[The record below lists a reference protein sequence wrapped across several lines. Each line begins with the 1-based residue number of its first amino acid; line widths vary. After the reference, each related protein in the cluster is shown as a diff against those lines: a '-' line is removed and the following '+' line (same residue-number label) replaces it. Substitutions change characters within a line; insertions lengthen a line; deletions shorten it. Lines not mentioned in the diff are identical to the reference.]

1 MTYSTFEN
9 RLNRYFNSTD
19 EDSLSVLAEIFDGV
33 VCPIMTKHEKKILY
47 KVIKRHY
54 SEVYFDYTLTNLLKR
69 DNPKAFAELYN
80 AMSEKQR
87 VEDNFYYAIFF
98 EDKVF

>member
-47 KVIKRHY
+47 KVIKRYY
-54 SEVYFDYTLTNLLKR
+54 SEVYLDYTLTNLLKR

-80 AMSEKQR
+80 AMSEKER
-87 VEDNFYYAIFF
+87 VENNFYYTIFF

>member
-1 MTYSTFEN
+1 MTYSTFEG

-33 VCPIMTKHEKKILY
+33 VCPIMTKHEKKVLY
-47 KVIKRHY
+47 KTIKRHY
-54 SEVYFDYTLTNLLKR
+54 SEIYFDYTFTNLLKR
-69 DNPKAFAELYN
+69 SYPEAFSALYN
-80 AMSEKQR
+80 EISER
-87 VEDNFYYAIFF
+87 ERIEYNFYYTIFF

>member
-1 MTYSTFEN
+1 MTYSEFNN

-19 EDSLSVLAEIFDGV
+19 EDSLSILAEIFDGV

-47 KVIKRHY
+47 KVIKRYY
-54 SEVYFDYTLTNLLKR
+54 SEIYFDYSLTNLLKSN
-69 DNPKAFAELYN
+69 DPEGFSKLYDE
-80 AMSEKQR
+80 MSER
-87 VEDNFYYAIFF
+87 ERIENNFYYIIFF